1 MITGVGSRLESTKIL
16 IRIEHMNS
24 EEKKSILKLCKH
36 YSEIFHVERD
46 KLTFINANEHE
57 IKLKGDQ
64 QPVY

>member
-1 MITGVGSRLESTKIL
+1 
-16 IRIEHMNS
+16 MNS
-24 EEKKSILKLCKH
+24 EEKESILKLCKH

-46 KLTFINANEHE
+46 KLTFINASEHE